1 MYYFMPLISAM
12 SLKSALGK
20 HLVNGI
26 LTNGGFSQKTMSHL
40 KLADAIPGT
49 VKFNLTVEKG
59 DSNIYDTM
67 HGGLG
72 ASLVDLCSSVAIL
85 SKCKRWGVS
94 TDMQVSYLKGA
105 PVGKDIT
112 IVGQCDRAGK
122 TLAFSSCFIYN
133 EKGDLLLKGQHT
145 KFMGTPL
152 VELELDD

>member
-1 MYYFMPLISAM
+1 M
-12 SLKSALGK
+12 SFTRAVSKE
-20 HLVNGI
+20 
-26 LTNGGFSQKTMSHL
+26 LTKTMLSCGGFGAKTMSHL
-40 KLADAIPGT
+40 KVLEATPGM